1 MKRII
6 SITIALVFI
15 CLSLTCLLTS
25 CGKDKWYTAEIN
37 DIEYYISINEK
48 DGEMTIITVDGKN
61 EEEHSF
67 DIEIDDDEI
76 EIKDE
81 AGEKATFDY
90 EQDKK
95 SVSINNIDF
104 ELVKDKKDI
113 PDDPDD
119 ASSDLSIYQ
128 MFIFPNSDPE
138 KAEENLENAGYI
150 VSVSDDKISMALAGG
165 SYDGCEAVL
174 MAYNEED
181 DDDGIWIW
189 YFEEKED
196 ADEAWDDIEKFAED
210 LNEEAKEE
218 DIDMVC
224 KKSGKMIYVG
234 TKQAIKDAK

>member
-6 SITIALVFI
+6 SITIALAFI

-25 CGKDKWYTAEIN
+25 CGKDKWYSAKIN
-37 DIEYYISINEK
+37 EIEYYISINEK

-104 ELVKDKKDI
+104 ELVKDKKDV

-138 KAEENLENAGYI
+138 KAEEALKDAGYI
-150 VSVSDDKISMALAGG
+150 VSVADDKISMVLAGG
-165 SYDGCEAVL
+165 SYDGCKAVL
-174 MAYNEED
+174 MACNEEN
-181 DDDGIWIW
+181 DDDGIFIW
-189 YFEEKED
+189 YFEEKEN
-196 ADEAWDDIEKFAED
+196 ADEAWDDIEKFAES
-210 LNEEAKEE
+210 LNESAEEE

-224 KKSGKMIYVG
+224 KKSGKLIYYG